1 MNVPNIS
8 QGIGGVATLPAQT
21 SGSAAVQSRSA
32 DVRPRAQEE
41 SFSFTRLA
49 WFDINGDGHIDP
61 RAAGAGGDATLLVGS
76 READLPTYSRTV
88 HTVGDIR
95 AFKIRDLKASDPSS
109 APVPTAAQTR
119 QAIDAYQRYGQAS
132 SSAGTPP
139 VSMPAAPAS
148 APTPSVVSLPTA
160 AVATD
165 TPAAPTPAPAPTA
178 APVRAVA

>member
-1 MNVPNIS
+1 MNVLNIS

-21 SGSAAVQSRSA
+21 SGTAAGQSRA
-32 DVRPRAQEE
+32 VDVRPATPTE

-76 READLPTYSRTV
+76 REVDLPTYSRTV
-88 HTVGDIR
+88 HTVGDLR
-95 AFKIRDLKASDPSS
+95 AFKGKGPAKADASTP
-109 APVPTAAQTR
+109 PTPTSAQTK
-119 QAIDAYQRYGQAS
+119 QAIDAYQRYGQAPAPATPTPTPTPVPAS
-132 SSAGTPP
+132 NAAPTPP
-139 VSMPAAPAS
+139 VIA
-148 APTPSVVSLPTA
+148 LPTA

-165 TPAAPTPAPAPTA
+165 TPAPAPTP

>member
-8 QGIGGVATLPAQT
+8 LGIGGVATLPAQT
-21 SGSAAVQSRSA
+21 SGTAAAESRA
-32 DVRPRAQEE
+32 AEVRPATPSE

-76 READLPTYSRTV
+76 REVDLPTYSRTI
-88 HTVGDIR
+88 HTVGDLR
-95 AFKIRDLKASDPSS
+95 GFKGKAAVKAD
-109 APVPTAAQTR
+109 AGPVPTPTSAQTK
-119 QAIDAYQRYGQAS
+119 QAIDAYQRYGQAP
-132 SSAGTPP
+132 APVAATPAAPPTPP
-139 VSMPAAPAS
+139 VVA
-148 APTPSVVSLPTA
+148 LPTA

-165 TPAAPTPAPAPTA
+165 TPAPAA

>member
-8 QGIGGVATLPAQT
+8 LGIGGVATLPAQT
-21 SGSAAVQSRSA
+21 SGTAASESRPAEVRSA
-32 DVRPRAQEE
+32 IPPE

-76 READLPTYSRTV
+76 REVDLPTYSRTIQ
-88 HTVGDIR
+88 TVGDLR
-95 AFKIRDLKASDPSS
+95 AFKGKAATKPDANSG
-109 APVPTAAQTR
+109 PTPTPAQTN
-119 QAIDAYQRYGQAS
+119 QAIGAYQRYGQAP
-132 SSAGTPP
+132 G
-139 VSMPAAPAS
+139 PAAPTPA
-148 APTPSVVSLPTA
+148 AVAAPSVVALPTA

-165 TPAAPTPAPAPTA
+165 TPTPAP

>member
-8 QGIGGVATLPAQT
+8 QGIGSVATLPTQT
-21 SGSAAVQSRSA
+21 SGSAAVQSRPA

-95 AFKIRDLKASDPSS
+95 AFKSRDPKAADPSS

-132 SSAGTPP
+132 SSARTSP
-139 VSMPAAPAS
+139 VSVPAPVS
-148 APTPSVVSLPTA
+148 AATPSVVALPTA